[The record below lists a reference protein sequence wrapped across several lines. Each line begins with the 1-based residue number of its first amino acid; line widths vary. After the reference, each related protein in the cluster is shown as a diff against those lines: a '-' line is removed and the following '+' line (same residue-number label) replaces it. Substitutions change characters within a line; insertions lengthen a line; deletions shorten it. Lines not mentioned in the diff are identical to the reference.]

1 MRTKDPNKYPRGLNA
16 AKVRRIIEHYDRET
30 ADEAAEEIRTA
41 PRVEPTA
48 WVEVPEALLPRVRK
62 LLAGHK
68 RPA

>member
-16 AKVRRIIEHYDRET
+16 AKVRRIIEHYDRQT
-30 ADEAAEEIRTA
+30 PDEAAEEILTA

-68 RPA
+68 RSA